1 MDTIKYMVP
10 RGTVK
15 RIKTANAIGIQ
26 ELELK
31 PVTVIAAVE
40 GQFEVIHKNSIPGIE
55 MDLESAPL
63 GWIYWKPGNDEQP
76 GYASM
81 RDFQR
86 KMIEEV
92 LRRQEINTP
101 KQFIDDRSIQ
111 EPKST
116 SDIADAFNFFNKIYS
131 ENTKL

>member
-1 MDTIKYMVP
+1 MDTIKYVVP
-10 RGTVK
+10 RGTVN

-31 PVTVIAAVE
+31 PVIFIAARE

-63 GWIYWKPGNDEQP
+63 GWIYWKPGNEGQP
-76 GYASM
+76 TFDS
-81 RDFQR
+81 RKDFQR

-92 LRRQEINTP
+92 LRRQEINNP
-101 KQFIDDRSIQ
+101 KQFISDRSIQ

-131 ENTKL
+131 YNTKR

>member
-10 RGTVK
+10 KGTIN

-40 GQFEVIHKNSIPGIE
+40 GQFEVIHKNSIPGIV

-63 GWIYWKPGNDEQP
+63 GWIYWKPGNELQP
-76 GYASM
+76 LSM
-81 RDFQR
+81 SEYQR
-86 KMIEEV
+86 KVIEDI
-92 LRRQEINTP
+92 LRSQQINNP

-116 SDIADAFNFFNKIYS
+116 SDITDAFNFFNKIYS

>member
-1 MDTIKYMVP
+1 METVKYMVP

-31 PVTVIAAVE
+31 PITVIAVPE
-40 GQFEVIHKNSIPGIE
+40 GQIEIIHKNSIPGIE
-55 MDLESAPL
+55 LDLEAAPL
-63 GWIYWKPGNDEQP
+63 GWIYWKPGNEEQP

-92 LRRQEINTP
+92 LRKQEINNP

-111 EPKST
+111 KPKST

>member
-1 MDTIKYMVP
+1 MDTIKYIVP
-10 RGTVK
+10 KGTVN

-31 PVTVIAAVE
+31 TVTFIAAPE
-40 GQFEVIHKNSIPGIE
+40 GQFEVIHKNSIPGIV

-63 GWIYWKPGNDEQP
+63 GWIYWKPGNEEQP
-76 GYASM
+76 GYASV

-92 LRRQEINTP
+92 LRRQEIDNP
-101 KQFIDDRSIQ
+101 KQFISDRSIQ

-131 ENTKL
+131 DNTKL

>member
-1 MDTIKYMVP
+1 MKKIKYVVP
-10 RGTVK
+10 RGTVN

-31 PVTVIAAVE
+31 PVTLIAAPE

-63 GWIYWKPGNDEQP
+63 GWIYWKPGNELQP
-76 GYASM
+76 LSM
-81 RDFQR
+81 SEYQR
-86 KMIEEV
+86 KMIEDI
-92 LRRQEINTP
+92 LRSQQINNP

>member
-1 MDTIKYMVP
+1 MDTIKYVVP
-10 RGTVK
+10 RGTVN

-31 PVTVIAAVE
+31 PVIFIAARE

-55 MDLESAPL
+55 LDLESAPL
-63 GWIYWKPGNDEQP
+63 GWIYWKPGNEEQP

-86 KMIEEV
+86 QMIEEV
-92 LRRQEINTP
+92 LRRQEINNP
-101 KQFIDDRSIQ
+101 KQFIADRSIQ

-131 ENTKL
+131 DNTKL

>member
-1 MDTIKYMVP
+1 MKKIKYVVP
-10 RGTVK
+10 RGTVN

-31 PVTVIAAVE
+31 PVTLIAAPE
-40 GQFEVIHKNSIPGIE
+40 GHFEVIHKNSIPGIE

-63 GWIYWKPGNDEQP
+63 GWIYWKPGNELQP
-76 GYASM
+76 LSM
-81 RDFQR
+81 SEYQR
-86 KMIEEV
+86 KMIEDI
-92 LRRQEINTP
+92 LRSQQINNP

>member
-10 RGTVK
+10 RGTIK
-15 RIKTANAIGIQ
+15 RIQTANAIGIQ

-31 PVTVIAAVE
+31 PVTFIAAPE
-40 GQFEVIHKNSIPGIE
+40 GQIEVIHKNSIPGIE

-63 GWIYWKPGNDEQP
+63 GWIYWKPGNEGQP
-76 GYASM
+76 FSM
-81 RDFQR
+81 REYQR
-86 KMIEEV
+86 KMIEDV
-92 LRRQEINTP
+92 LRRQEINNP